1 MKIIF
6 PLYVL
11 KRMIERNISVENVRA
26 VLENGDI
33 IEEYKGDVPPRYL
46 VFDWIDD
53 RPLHVVAED
62 DLLTEETTAV
72 TVYEPSRKNWKS
84 GFRERKKL

>member
-1 MKIIF
+1 MRIIF

-33 IEEYKGDVPPRYL
+33 IEEYKADVPPRYL
-46 VFDWIDD
+46 MFD
-53 RPLHVVAED
+53 
-62 DLLTEETTAV
+62 
-72 TVYEPSRKNWKS
+72 
-84 GFRERKKL
+84 

>member
-1 MKIIF
+1 
-6 PLYVL
+6 
-11 KRMIERNISVENVRA
+11 MIERSISVENVRA

-33 IEEYKGDVPPRYL
+33 IEEYKADAPPRYL
-46 VFDWIDD
+46 VLDWIDG

-62 DLLTEETTAV
+62 DPMMGETTTV
-72 TVYEPSRKNWKS
+72 TVYEPSRKYWKS

>member
-6 PLYVL
+6 PSYVL

-33 IEEYKGDVPPRYL
+33 IEEYKADVPPRYL
-46 VFDWIDD
+46 IFD
-53 RPLHVVAED
+53 
-62 DLLTEETTAV
+62 
-72 TVYEPSRKNWKS
+72 
-84 GFRERKKL
+84 

>member
-26 VLENGDI
+26 VLEHGEL
-33 IEEYKGDVPPRYL
+33 IEEYQMDVPPRYL
-46 VFDWIDD
+46 MLGWIED

-62 DLLTEETTAV
+62 DLLKQETIAV
-72 TVYEPSRKNWKS
+72 TVYEPSRKYWKL
-84 GFRERKKL
+84 GFRERKKK

>member
-11 KRMIERNISVENVRA
+11 KRMIERDISVENVRT
-26 VLENGDI
+26 VLENGEV
-33 IEEYKGDVPPRYL
+33 IEEYKMDVPPRYL
-46 VFDWIDD
+46 MLDWIDE

-62 DLLTEETTAV
+62 DLLTQETIAV
-72 TVYEPSRKNWKS
+72 TVYEPSRKYWKS
-84 GFRERKKL
+84 GFRERKKK

>member
-33 IEEYKGDVPPRYL
+33 IEEYKADVPPRYL

-72 TVYEPSRKNWKS
+72 TVYEPSRKHWKS
-84 GFRERKKL
+84 GFRKRKKL

>member
-1 MKIIF
+1 MRIIF

-33 IEEYKGDVPPRYL
+33 IEEYKVDMPPRYL
-46 VFDWIDD
+46 VFDWVDG

-62 DLLTEETTAV
+62 DSLTEEITAV
-72 TVYEPSRKNWKS
+72 TVYEPSRKLWKS
-84 GFRERKKL
+84 GFRERKKI